1 MTLSDMTAL
10 HSLTVVIPTLNAA
23 GTLPATLASLRGGA
37 HEILVVD
44 GGSTDDTVDIARIA
58 GAGVASS
65 ERGRGIQL
73 QAGGK
78 ASSSDWL
85 LFLHADTRLDEG
97 WRGAA
102 GVFMAGPANRA
113 RAAVFGFSL
122 DDPSPQAR
130 RMERLVNW
138 RSRALGLPYGD
149 QGLLIARSF
158 YESLGG
164 FRPIPLMEDVD
175 IVRRIGKKNLA
186 VLEVAAVTSADRYR
200 RGGWWARP
208 ALNIFCLSLYFIGV
222 PPRTLEKIYR

>member
-1 MTLSDMTAL
+1 
-10 HSLTVVIPTLNAA
+10 
-23 GTLPATLASLRGGA
+23 
-37 HEILVVD
+37 
-44 GGSTDDTVDIARIA
+44 
-58 GAGVASS
+58 
-65 ERGRGIQL
+65 
-73 QAGGK
+73 
-78 ASSSDWL
+78 
-85 LFLHADTRLDEG
+85 
-97 WRGAA
+97 
-102 GVFMAGPANRA
+102 
-113 RAAVFGFSL
+113 
-122 DDPSPQAR
+122 
-130 RMERLVNW
+130 MERLVNW

-208 ALNIFCLSLYFIGV
+208 ALNILCLSLYFIGV